1 MARKKVNLAYIAN
14 NVLRRITFKKRCSSM
29 IKKVSELSILYG
41 VPACIV
47 IYGPREAKPK
57 VWPSELEAQRILQH
71 FRELPELEQSKKTM
85 NQEGFLQQWLRKH
98 VEQLQKQEREIHE
111 LEMVVLMHEM
121 MDGHG
126 LHNMK
131 VEDAISLVYLIDMR
145 LKVLYEVAENAKTTA
160 GGA

>member
-1 MARKKVNLAYIAN
+1 MARKKVNLAYITN
-14 NVLRRITFKKRCSSM
+14 DVLRHITFKKRCSSM
-29 IKKVSELSILYG
+29 IKKVSELSTLYG

-47 IYGPREAKPK
+47 IYGPHEAKPK
-57 VWPSELEAQRILQH
+57 VWPSGLEAQRILQH
-71 FRELPELEQSKKTM
+71 FQELPELEQSKK

-111 LEMVVLMHEM
+111 LEMVVLMYEM
-121 MDGHG
+121 MDDNG
-126 LHNMK
+126 LHNMR

-145 LKVLYEVAENAKTTA
+145 LKVLYEVAENAKATA